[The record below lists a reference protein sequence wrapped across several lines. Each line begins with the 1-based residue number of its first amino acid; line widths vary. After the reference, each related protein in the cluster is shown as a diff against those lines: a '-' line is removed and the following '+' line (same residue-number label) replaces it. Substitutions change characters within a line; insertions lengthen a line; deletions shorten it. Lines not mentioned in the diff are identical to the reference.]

1 MIPPMRKYTHLFQDR
16 TRNIFFVIIFVL
28 TASVVYL
35 VVENLKY
42 KKNISV
48 LQNESENLKQDLQQ
62 VNEKYSNALNLLDSN
77 EQDKKAVLESLNQ
90 IGLDYNN
97 LMSKYNDSISEVN
110 KLSRTI
116 QIDDEVL
123 KKYSKFYFLN
133 ENYTPAVL
141 VEINSDLT
149 ENKKKISLIPEVK
162 FRLEQMLNTAKNENV
177 SILVNSGYRSF
188 AEQQGL
194 KSRYSQIFGVSKA
207 NQFSADQGYS
217 EHQLGTTVDI
227 TDGKTGLEQNF
238 EKTKTFLWLESNAY
252 KYGFILSYPKNNKFY
267 IYEPWHWRFVGLELA
282 KYLHENKL
290 NFYDLDQKLIDTYKA
305 KVFN

>member
-1 MIPPMRKYTHLFQDR
+1 
-16 TRNIFFVIIFVL
+16 
-28 TASVVYL
+28 
-35 VVENLKY
+35 
-42 KKNISV
+42 
-48 LQNESENLKQDLQQ
+48 
-62 VNEKYSNALNLLDSN
+62 
-77 EQDKKAVLESLNQ
+77 
-90 IGLDYNN
+90 
-97 LMSKYNDSISEVN
+97 MSKYNDSISEVN